1 MILIPI
7 WALTL
12 VANILEFTGRKIAAN
27 KKREQAKM
35 KLAAKKERVRLK
47 ELEAEKARLKKLQ
60 AEHLL
65 ATRAEFLRVEKSKAV
80 AADIKMKIIAL
91 ERPVD
96 DNPYGEEVRGPNEI
110 R

>member
-1 MILIPI
+1 MIFIPI

-12 VANILEFTGRKIAAN
+12 IANILEFTGRKIAARN
-27 KKREQAKM
+27 KRDRIREKR
-35 KLAAKKERVRLK
+35 LAKER
-47 ELEAEKARLKKLQ
+47 ARLKRLQ

-91 ERPVD
+91 EAPVD
-96 DNPYGEEVRGPNEI
+96 SNPYGGES
-110 R
+110 